1 MRIREVWI
9 RSLVRGALRE
19 SLMLKRPGKLQLSP
33 DRFIIPHERE
43 IERLRGYRVRGT
55 SESDED
61 YAERLLRIDADIT
74 TLELTVDRL
83 RRRDPSTS
91 GGGRIGL
98 DQNSIISLEK
108 VRDAKRRF
116 DKNCEIAR
124 TGHRVR
130 YHSPGDITGGILTW
144 PTRAELPCH
153 IFKSPPVAGYGPVL
167 ILLEGGVVT
176 FADFEDMRSD
186 AVFTAS
192 GIRHYPSDEGRT
204 IDPSE
209 KISIS
214 WDDVERAWEEGSV
227 DLSLTGKYPDLGL
240 YIEEALVV
248 GSRPG
253 AIIVADSIK
262 EFHNMRSVDEIVED
276 ISRADL
282 PLVDKYLRL
291 ISVDGAR
298 KILEGS

>member
-1 MRIREVWI
+1 
-9 RSLVRGALRE
+9 VRGALRE

-33 DRFIIPHERE
+33 DRFIRPHENE
-43 IERLRGYRVRGT
+43 IERIRGLRVR
-55 SESDED
+55 SSAESDEE
-61 YAERLLRIDADIT
+61 YAERLSRIDANIAS
-74 TLELTVDRL
+74 LELTVDRL
-83 RRRDPSTS
+83 RRRDSDAS
-91 GGGRIGL
+91 GGARLGL
-98 DQNSIISLEK
+98 DQNSIISLQK

-116 DKNCEIAR
+116 DKNCEIAQ

-130 YHSPGDITGGILTW
+130 MHSPGDITRGILTW

-153 IFKSPPVAGYGPVL
+153 IFKSLPVAGYGPVL

-176 FADFEDMRSD
+176 FADFEDMHSD

-192 GIRHYPSDEGRT
+192 GIRQYPSDEGRI

-214 WDDVERAWEEGSV
+214 WADVERAWEEGSV
-227 DLSLTGKYPDLGL
+227 DLNLTIDYPDLGP
-240 YIEEALVV
+240 YIEEAFVV
-248 GSRPG
+248 GSRPS
-253 AIIVADSIK
+253 AIIITDSVEK
-262 EFHNMRSVDEIVED
+262 FSDKRSVDEIVED

-282 PLVDKYLRL
+282 ILVDRHLRL